1 MNFKTLAY
9 SLFAVLF
16 LISCDNDT
24 SGLGASLT
32 PESDAITVKDD
43 SCFATSRTILTS
55 DSLLVMTS
63 QCNLGRFTE
72 QNSGATLEASYLTQL
87 GCMENMF
94 LADSVYGIGDHK
106 FPEWFNQAVAGL
118 KPYYANLRLY
128 YTGFFGDSVNPIKI
142 EVYPLDKMIDAN
154 AKYYHDVDPT
164 QFYDAT
170 AKPLASVTVS
180 GWNLQDHD
188 TIRNKSTYYPSIT
201 IPLPD
206 SIAKTI
212 LESYFNPDTRHYF
225 ADAASFMENLIK
237 GFYVKCSQ
245 GDGTMLYIDRSI
257 LQVTFRHISHDKNGN
272 QILESPVAEFS
283 GNSEVI
289 QINCLKWTG
298 LDSQLNNDSC
308 TWIRSPFGVLTE
320 ITLPIDSMRD
330 DAYVLNSALLRLSTA
345 VTPSS
350 RFKPSVP
357 YRLLLIR
364 KDNKKVED
372 FFNKNSSIDNIES
385 FVSIYSSKYGTY
397 TYNNIAALV
406 EKIYS
411 DRADWLKSHNMTLQ
425 DGGQAAYE
433 SEHPDWNKVV
443 LIPVAAHLDSR
454 NSPISYYL
462 DINMHQVKFIGGNK
476 LKLKIKTIRSKF

>member
-32 PESDAITVKDD
+32 PESDAITVSDD
-43 SCFATSRTILTS
+43 SCFATSRTIS
-55 DSLLVMTS
+55 APDSLLVMTS

-72 QNSGATLEASYLTQL
+72 QNSGATFEASYITQL

-94 LADSVYGIGDHK
+94 LSDSVYGIGDHK
-106 FPEWFNQAVAGL
+106 FPEWFNQEVAGL

-128 YTGFFGDSVNPIKI
+128 YSGFFGDSLNPIKI
-142 EVYPLDKMIDAN
+142 EVFPLDKMIDAN
-154 AKYYHDVDPT
+154 TKYYPSVDPT

-180 GWNLQDHD
+180 GWNLQVSDD
-188 TIRNKSTYYPSIT
+188 IRNKSTYYPSIT

-212 LESYFNPDTRHYF
+212 LESYFNPETRHYF

-237 GFYVKCSQ
+237 GFYVKCTQ

-257 LQVTFRHISHDKNGN
+257 LQVTFRHIGYDKNGN
-272 QILESPVAEFS
+272 AILESPVAEFS
-283 GNSEVI
+283 GNSEVL
-289 QINCLKWTG
+289 QINCLNWTG
-298 LDSQLNNDSC
+298 LDSQFNNDSC

-320 ITLPIDSMRD
+320 ITLPVDSMRD
-330 DAYVLNSALLRLSTA
+330 NEYVLNSALLRLSTA
-345 VTPSS
+345 TTPSS

-364 KDNKKVED
+364 KDLMKD
-372 FFNKNSSIDNIES
+372 FFNKNSAIDNIES

-397 TYNNIAALV
+397 TYNNIAALI

-411 DRADWLKSHNMTLQ
+411 DRADWLKANNMTLQ
-425 DGGQAAYE
+425 DGGQEAYE
-433 SEHPDWNKVV
+433 KARKDWNKVV
-443 LIPVAAHLDSR
+443 LVPVAAHLDSR

>member
-32 PESDAITVKDD
+32 PESDVITVKDD
-43 SCFATSRTILTS
+43 SCFATSSTIYAT
-55 DSLLVMTS
+55 DLLAMTS
-63 QCNLGRFTE
+63 KCNLGRFTE
-72 QNSGATLEASYLTQL
+72 QNSGATFEASYLTQI
-87 GCMENMF
+87 GCMENIF

-106 FPEWFNQAVAGL
+106 FPEWFNQAVADL
-118 KPYYANLRLY
+118 KPYYANLKLY
-128 YTGFFGDSVNPIKI
+128 YSGFFGDSANPMKI
-142 EVYPLDKMIDAN
+142 EVFPLDRMIDAN
-154 AKYYHDVDPT
+154 TTYYPTSVDPT
-164 QFYDAT
+164 QFYDAN

-188 TIRNKSTYYPSIT
+188 TTRYKSTYYPSIT
-201 IPLPD
+201 VPLPD
-206 SIAKTI
+206 SIAKMI
-212 LESYFNPDTRHYF
+212 LESYFNPATKHYF
-225 ADAASFMENLIK
+225 ADATSFMENLIK
-237 GFYVKCSQ
+237 GFYIRCSQ
-245 GDGTMLYIDRSI
+245 GDGTMFYIDRTI
-257 LQVTFRHISHDKNGN
+257 LQVTFRHIGRDKNGN
-272 QILESPVAEFS
+272 PKLESPVAEFS
-283 GNSEVI
+283 GNSEVL
-289 QINCLKWTG
+289 QVNSLKWTG
-298 LDSQLNNDSC
+298 LESQIDNDSC

-330 DAYVLNSALLRLSTA
+330 DSYVLNSALLRLSTA
-345 VTPSS
+345 TTPSS
-350 RFKPSVP
+350 RFKPSAP

-364 KDNKKVED
+364 KDEMKK
-372 FFNKNSSIDNIES
+372 FFSKNSAIDNIES

-411 DRADWLKSHNMTLQ
+411 DRTDWLESHNMTLQ

-433 SEHPDWNKVV
+433 SERPDWNKVV
-443 LIPVAAHLDSR
+443 LIPVVAHLDSR

-462 DINMHQVKFIGGNK
+462 DLNMHQAKFIGGNK
-476 LKLKIKTIRSKF
+476 LKLKIKTVRSKF